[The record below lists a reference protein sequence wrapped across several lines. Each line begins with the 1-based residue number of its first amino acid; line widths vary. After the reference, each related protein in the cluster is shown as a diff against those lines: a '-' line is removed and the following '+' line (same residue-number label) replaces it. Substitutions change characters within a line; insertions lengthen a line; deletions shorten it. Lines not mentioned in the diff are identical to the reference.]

1 VVRKYCYARLL
12 TARWNFA
19 QEKKVLLPDEYDA
32 QVFPRLVEATLI
44 LTVFWNHS
52 SRSTA
57 YPSRLYLNVSLRRS
71 SG

>member
-1 VVRKYCYARLL
+1 M
-12 TARWNFA
+12 
-19 QEKKVLLPDEYDA
+19 LLPDEYDA

>member
-1 VVRKYCYARLL
+1 MVRIYRCARLL

-32 QVFPRLVEATLI
+32 QVFPRLVDTMLI

-57 YPSRLYLNVSLRRS
+57 SPSRPY
-71 SG
+71 